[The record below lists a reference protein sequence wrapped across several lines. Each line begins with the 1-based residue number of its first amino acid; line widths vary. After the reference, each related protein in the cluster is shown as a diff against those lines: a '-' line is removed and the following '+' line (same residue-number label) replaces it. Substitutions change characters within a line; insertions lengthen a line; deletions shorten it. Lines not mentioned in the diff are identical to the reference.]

1 MTLAPGVV
9 DTHAHVMDAAFDVD
23 REQVLSRARQA
34 GVAGLML
41 VGYDLASSRA
51 AVELA
56 RQVAYARAA
65 VGIHPNSVSEH
76 TPSDFAALADLAHAP
91 EVVAIGETGLDY
103 YRDNTPPH
111 LQREALAWHRGL
123 ARQLSLPLIV
133 HNRHADTDVAE
144 ILGSAAVAADDA
156 PAGILHC
163 FSSDDPAYLTRML
176 AAGYWVSF
184 AGTLTF
190 KSAASLR
197 QMARRV
203 PVQRMLVETDCP
215 YLAPVP
221 CRGKRNE
228 PAFVVHTA
236 RSLAE
241 VCEVPYDAFINQ
253 LWDNTTAVFPAF
265 APLARVEVAG

>member
-1 MTLAPGVV
+1 MTAAPGVI
-9 DTHAHVMDAAFDVD
+9 DTHAHLMDAAFDVD
-23 REQVLSRARQA
+23 RDHVVSRARQA

-56 RQVAYARAA
+56 RQVPHACAS
-65 VGIHPNSVSEH
+65 VGIHPNSVTDH
-76 TPSDFAALADLAHAP
+76 TPTDFAALAELAHAP

-103 YRDNTPPH
+103 YRHNTPPQ
-111 LQREALAWHRGL
+111 LQRDALGWHLRL
-123 ARQLSLPLIV
+123 AQQLSLPLIV
-133 HNRHADTDVAE
+133 HNRQADSDVAE
-144 ILGSAAVAADDA
+144 ILGSAPAAVGGP

-163 FSSDDPAYLTRML
+163 FSSDDPAYLARML
-176 AAGYWVSF
+176 EAGYFVSF

-190 KSAASLR
+190 KSAVSLR
-197 QMARRV
+197 QMARLV
-203 PVQRMLVETDCP
+203 PTERLLVETDCP

-236 RSLAE
+236 RYLAE
-241 VCEVPYDAFINQ
+241 VCEIPFEELVDR
-253 LWDNTTAVFPAF
+253 LWHNTTAVFPAF
-265 APLARVEVAG
+265 ALLARAEMAA